1 MSTSY
6 DFSENSNFTL
16 SFTIDVDKPEWY
28 SNNEKQSEN
37 FLNKDLKEKIPK
49 QKIFRIN
56 SLIFNIEKHKKE
68 LFSEYDCLYNEQ
80 DNSLSILIKKDTN
93 FNKFTKDVMLNIF
106 EFAQNVDID
115 CIQLLISKKNIQY
128 FEIIKQML
136 IVGFTEEEKLENVK
150 INDDYF
156 KILKMPMSSLSN
168 EVEDVSFHDY
178 FES

>member
-1 MSTSY
+1 MSASY

-37 FLNKDLKEKIPK
+37 FLNKDLKEKLPK

-56 SLIFNIEKHKKE
+56 SLIFNIEKHKRE
-68 LFSEYDCLYNEQ
+68 LFSEYDCLYNEE
-80 DNSLSILIKKDTN
+80 DNSLSILIKKETN

-115 CIQLLISKKNIQY
+115 CIQLLIAKKNIQY

-136 IVGFTEEEKLENVK
+136 IVGFIEEEELENVK
-150 INDDYF
+150 INGDYF

-168 EVEDVSFHDY
+168 EVEDVPFQDY

>member
-6 DFSENSNFTL
+6 DFSGNSNFSL
-16 SFTIDVDKPEWY
+16 SFTIDVDRPEWY

-37 FLNKDLKEKIPK
+37 FLNKDLKEKLPK
-49 QKIFRIN
+49 NKIFRIN

-80 DNSLSILIKKDTN
+80 DNSLSILIKKETN

-115 CIQLLISKKNIQY
+115 CIQLLIAKKNIQY

-136 IVGFTEEEKLENVK
+136 IVGFIEEEKLENVK
-150 INDDYF
+150 INGDYF
-156 KILKMPMSSLSN
+156 KVLKMPMSSLSN
-168 EVEDVSFHDY
+168 EVEDVLFHDY

>member
-1 MSTSY
+1 MSNNY
-6 DFSENSNFTL
+6 DFSGNSNFSL
-16 SFTIDVDKPEWY
+16 SFTIDVDRPEWY

-37 FLNKDLKEKIPK
+37 FLNKDLKEKLPK
-49 QKIFRIN
+49 NQIFRIN

-80 DNSLSILIKKDTN
+80 DNSLSILIKKETN

-115 CIQLLISKKNIQY
+115 CIQLLIAKKNIQY

-136 IVGFTEEEKLENVK
+136 IVGFIEEEKLENVK
-150 INDDYF
+150 INGDYF
-156 KILKMPMSSLSN
+156 KVLKMPMSSLSN
-168 EVEDVSFHDY
+168 EVEDVLFHDY